1 MMGQAGG
8 GRQTPAYVEGPGDA
22 RAGACALFNLTPS
35 AKRVPKAAACSA
47 GTAPTPTEAS
57 AASTAALDAPQA
69 SSAQARLL
77 APASMRLRVV
87 SDMPYARLTSAFDE
101 RLRVVSDMPY
111 ARLTSAFDDNGAFR
125 SAVLTTEDAN
135 AMSSFR
141 RRSTC

>member
-1 MMGQAGG
+1 MMGQAGDA
-8 GRQTPAYVEGPGDA
+8 RQTPAYVEGPGDA

-87 SDMPYARLTSAFDE
+87 SDMPYARLTSAFD
-101 RLRVVSDMPY
+101 
-111 ARLTSAFDDNGAFR
+111 DNGAFR